1 MTIKGLESS
10 LSWIKESLQKV
21 DKILVHN
28 IDDLNILKSF
38 NLVNNVKLFP
48 HGIKVYSTKEE
59 QKNIIKEKYAL
70 NNKFIIASYG
80 FLLPHKGI
88 KELIQ
93 AYKEISNSDINTHL
107 FLINALYPA
116 PVSFD
121 YQKECLDEIKKL
133 SLTNNITV
141 VNDFLSDEE
150 TANYLSCADLLIMPY
165 KQTQESSSAAV
176 RNAIATKKPVLCT
189 PSNIFFDVKQ
199 VVQFTNSYIPS
210 DIANK
215 IKELL
220 KDKSKL
226 YLKQET
232 QLKWIEEHD
241 YKNISNILLNHI
253 IGR

>member
-1 MTIKGLESS
+1 
-10 LSWIKESLQKV
+10 
-21 DKILVHN
+21 
-28 IDDLNILKSF
+28 
-38 NLVNNVKLFP
+38 
-48 HGIKVYSTKEE
+48 
-59 QKNIIKEKYAL
+59 
-70 NNKFIIASYG
+70 
-80 FLLPHKGI
+80 
-88 KELIQ
+88 
-93 AYKEISNSDINTHL
+93 
-107 FLINALYPA
+107 
-116 PVSFD
+116 
-121 YQKECLDEIKKL
+121 
-133 SLTNNITV
+133 
-141 VNDFLSDEE
+141 
-150 TANYLSCADLLIMPY
+150 MPY